1 MRASF
6 EPWRQLVRLANR
18 SSLDFWQVQAVLSG
32 AGHNAWPILR
42 DLALVDEGQPER
54 LQLGAQLARAIA
66 MENNSSNSSAFLESL
81 NGQPASRSLR
91 LLAGFVEGTDEPG
104 RRRLS
109 HDSGVQPL
117 MSLAGSALHSAD
129 SIPTR
134 IAAVR
139 VLSGIQPLTSRP
151 HLLDLLL
158 AGEAEPLQLAAARAL
173 MEWNDLET
181 AVAVFQNWNHLSK
194 AVRKQIVAMSPRFS
208 TWSAALVGEVES
220 GRISTVE
227 VDAVTRQSL
236 SRSGAASVRAR
247 VENLFAANRDRETIV
262 KQFGPAAE
270 VPGDRKK
277 GAVTFARICAVC
289 HSIQGVGAKVGPD
302 LSGIVTHSKETLL
315 VDIFD
320 PSRQVLPD
328 FISYTVIKK
337 GGETATGV
345 IVAEAPGNVT
355 LRNANIPDVSIPRT
369 EIQEIKAEGKSLM
382 PDGLEQGLT
391 VQDVADLLEF
401 LHHPDK
407 TLLPVP

>member
-1 MRASF
+1 M
-6 EPWRQLVRLANR
+6 L
-18 SSLDFWQVQAVLSG
+18 SS
-32 AGHNAWPILR
+32 AGRNAWPLLR
-42 DLALVDEGQPER
+42 DLTAVDDAHPER

-66 MENNSSNSSAFLESL
+66 LENSPSDSAAFLKSL
-81 NGQPASRSLR
+81 GASPPSRSLR
-91 LLAGFVEGTDEPG
+91 LLAGFVEGTDKPG
-104 RRRLS
+104 RRRLPQ
-109 HDSGVQPL
+109 DSGVQRL
-117 MSLAGSALHSAD
+117 ISLAESALRSAD

-139 VLSGIQPLTSRP
+139 VVSGIQPLTSRP
-151 HLLDLLL
+151 HLLNLLL
-158 AGEAEPLQLAAARAL
+158 AGEAESLQLAAARAL
-173 MEWNDLET
+173 MEWNDPET
-181 AVAVFQNWNHLSK
+181 ASAAFQNWNYLSK
-194 AVRKQIVAMSPRFS
+194 AVRKQIVAMSPRFLN
-208 TWSAALVGEVES
+208 WSEALVGQVENQ
-220 GRISTVE
+220 RISTVE
-227 VDAVTRQSL
+227 VDAVTRQAL
-236 SRSGAASVRAR
+236 SRSGGAPFRAR
-247 VENLFAANRDRETIV
+247 VEVLFASHYDREVIV

-270 VPGDRKK
+270 MPADPRK
-277 GAVTFARICAVC
+277 GALTFARSCGVC

-337 GGETATGV
+337 GGETVTGV
-345 IVAEAPGNVT
+345 MVAETPGSVT
-355 LRNANIPDVSIPRT
+355 LRNANIPDVSISRP

-407 TLLPVP
+407 SFFPAETK